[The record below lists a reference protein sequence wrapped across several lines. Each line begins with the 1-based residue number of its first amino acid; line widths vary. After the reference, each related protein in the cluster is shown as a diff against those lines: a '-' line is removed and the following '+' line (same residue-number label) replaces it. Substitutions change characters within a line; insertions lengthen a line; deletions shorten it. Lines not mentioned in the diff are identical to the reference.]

1 MKCPSCPLADRPEGC
16 DGESVARYCHLVA
29 SSRTDYA
36 AFLYRKATGERHPS
50 EPAPAPPPPA
60 FTPPPPAEVPPPPP
74 AIPLAVTLAVV
85 NCPARGRPIEC
96 GCAAERRYCGE
107 TLDVMTWDG
116 CVACQQQRVTPD
128 GRLMLITGELE
139 ATA

>member
-29 SSRTDYA
+29 SGRTDYA

-50 EPAPAPPPPA
+50 EPVYEPPPPA
-60 FTPPPPAEVPPPPP
+60 TLPPPPP
-74 AIPLAVTLAVV
+74 VEIPTPPPIPAAVTLAVV
-85 NCPARGRPIEC
+85 RCPARGRPIEC

-128 GRLMLITGELE
+128 
-139 ATA
+139 ASCDP